1 MKFFNL
7 LYFYIKSLNNLSI
20 LGKIIIKRVYME
32 ITEAFI
38 RQRRNLLLTSIVLFL
53 INFAGIEIPNKL
65 TIATN
70 QYDISDPIII
80 YMFIWTI
87 LFYFLWRYMQ
97 FFFNLS
103 QNHVDYGFLNY
114 SINHQED
121 DLFFNFKDINVYIF
135 FVMIWRLIK
144 FLINI
149 FSKLFSIAISIIFHK
164 NVTETL
170 LPIVFAIFVIISSY
184 NSTYYKNK
192 EPEIIKKLEIV
203 KSKIWSEH
211 ILKIEL
217 EINKYLN

>member
-1 MKFFNL
+1 
-7 LYFYIKSLNNLSI
+7 
-20 LGKIIIKRVYME
+20 ME

-103 QNHVDYGFLNY
+103 
-114 SINHQED
+114 
-121 DLFFNFKDINVYIF
+121 
-135 FVMIWRLIK
+135 
-144 FLINI
+144 INI
-149 FSKLFSIAISIIFHK
+149 FIK
-164 NVTETL
+164 
-170 LPIVFAIFVIISSY
+170 
-184 NSTYYKNK
+184 STFQ
-192 EPEIIKKLEIV
+192 I
-203 KSKIWSEH
+203 
-211 ILKIEL
+211 
-217 EINKYLN
+217 

>member
-144 FLINI
+144 F
-149 FSKLFSIAISIIFHK
+149 
-164 NVTETL
+164 
-170 LPIVFAIFVIISSY
+170 
-184 NSTYYKNK
+184 
-192 EPEIIKKLEIV
+192 
-203 KSKIWSEH
+203 
-211 ILKIEL
+211 
-217 EINKYLN
+217 

>member
-114 SINHQED
+114 SINHQEC
-121 DLFFNFKDINVYIF
+121 
-135 FVMIWRLIK
+135 FVQLI
-144 FLINI
+144 
-149 FSKLFSIAISIIFHK
+149 
-164 NVTETL
+164 
-170 LPIVFAIFVIISSY
+170 
-184 NSTYYKNK
+184 
-192 EPEIIKKLEIV
+192 
-203 KSKIWSEH
+203 
-211 ILKIEL
+211 
-217 EINKYLN
+217 

>member
-1 MKFFNL
+1 
-7 LYFYIKSLNNLSI
+7 
-20 LGKIIIKRVYME
+20 ME

-184 NSTYYKNK
+184 NSTYYKNNRTRNNK
-192 EPEIIKKLEIV
+192 EIRN
-203 KSKIWSEH
+203 S
-211 ILKIEL
+211 
-217 EINKYLN
+217 

>member
-1 MKFFNL
+1 
-7 LYFYIKSLNNLSI
+7 
-20 LGKIIIKRVYME
+20 
-32 ITEAFI
+32 
-38 RQRRNLLLTSIVLFL
+38 
-53 INFAGIEIPNKL
+53 
-65 TIATN
+65 
-70 QYDISDPIII
+70 
-80 YMFIWTI
+80 
-87 LFYFLWRYMQ
+87 MQ